1 VGLQW
6 SMPRF
11 TVLETSALFSN
22 RVKYDYLFEMEM
34 WLKGLERFF
43 QIDCLPL
50 SAFER
55 SHASLK
61 NYVEEVGA
69 VRAGV
74 AHMAMLATQLLG
86 EGKEGLASFLLYLD
100 SQVTRTGSG
109 EMPARRRGE
118 NAETEFALV
127 VEKLDD
133 FAKILDELSRAP
145 FVPLQTYLSLGRIV
159 VGTLRQDPNLGV
171 LFRGNLRPVL
181 DKESKQSLGRVLGSL
196 PEPAHRGALAALFVA
211 LFKGLRYAERART
224 AAESPATRKR
234 ALLIFSLLKGES
246 DSIASFISKRLAPR
260 FPEVSVQAE
269 GLRRIVAALD
279 AEVRKVMDVE
289 LVDVVLMKDPAL
301 VLTRLEDAAAL
312 LRDLHQQ
319 SVISLA
325 ETFSSG
331 LDERTLFPEYRTRLD
346 QSLVLRDEMA
356 QLVKATHEFVKAPD
370 KKALR
375 VLVAEL
381 ESFRRS
387 GMRHLMFKDWSLF
400 ERFLAGFARERPPR
414 SFLPAAHQ
422 FEGFLKTLVK
432 EIGKRSV
439 LANHPF
445 KGFRLEA
452 GTPAGGPGASRYN

>member
-1 VGLQW
+1 
-6 SMPRF
+6 MPRF

-74 AHMAMLATQLLG
+74 AHMAMLTTQLLG
-86 EGKEGLASFLLYLD
+86 EGKEDLASFLVYLD
-100 SQVTRTGSG
+100 SQVARTGSG
-109 EMPARRRGE
+109 EMPARRRG
-118 NAETEFALV
+118 NAETELALV
-127 VEKLDD
+127 VEKLED

-145 FVPLQTYLSLGRIV
+145 FVALQTYLSLGRIV
-159 VGTLRQDPNLGV
+159 VSTLRQDPNLGI
-171 LFRGNLRPVL
+171 LFRENLRPVL
-181 DKESKQSLGRVLGSL
+181 DKESKESLSRVLESL
-196 PEPAHRGALAALFVA
+196 PEPSNRGALATLFVA
-211 LFKGLRYAERART
+211 LFKGLRYADRARA
-224 AAESPATRKR
+224 AAESPATRTR
-234 ALLIFSLLKGES
+234 ALLVFSLLKGES
-246 DSIASFISKRLAPR
+246 ESIAAFISKRLVPR
-260 FPEVSVQAE
+260 FPEGSPQAA
-269 GLRRIVAALD
+269 GLTRIVTALG
-279 AEVRKVMDVE
+279 AEVKKVMDVE

-312 LRDLHQQ
+312 LRDLYQH
-319 SVISLA
+319 SVIALA

-346 QSLVLRDEMA
+346 QSLVLRDELA
-356 QLVKATHEFVKAPD
+356 QLVKATHDFVKAPD

-375 VLVAEL
+375 TLVAEL

-400 ERFLAGFARERPPR
+400 ERFLAGFSRERPPR

-445 KGFRLEA
+445 RGFRLES
-452 GTPAGGPGASRYN
+452 GLPAGGPGASRYN